1 MKIDIKHIAKLSC
14 LHVDEDKIEQL
25 EKQMSDMITM
35 VEHLPELSQGDL
47 SLSVE
52 NKMELRKDEIKPSY
66 SRDSMLL
73 NAPQKQAGCIVV
85 PKVVG

>member
-66 SRDSMLL
+66 SRDSMLS

>member
-14 LHVDEDKIEQL
+14 LHVDEQNIPNL

-35 VEHLPELSQGDL
+35 VEHLPELSSGNL

-66 SRDSMLL
+66 SRDSILM